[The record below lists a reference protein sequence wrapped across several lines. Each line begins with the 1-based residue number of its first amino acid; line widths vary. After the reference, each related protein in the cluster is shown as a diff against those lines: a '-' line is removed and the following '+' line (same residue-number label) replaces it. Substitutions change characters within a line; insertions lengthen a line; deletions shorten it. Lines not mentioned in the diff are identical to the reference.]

1 MSTLGLV
8 VELTYPSR
16 FPDLSKG
23 DAVADPLNSKNV
35 LVVDDHSL
43 YREGISALF
52 EKWDDLDVIG
62 EASDGLEAVEFCRH
76 WPPDI
81 VLMDLKMPNMN
92 GLEATRIITAENPN
106 IAIIMLTIYA
116 EEDDVIAA
124 IRNGARGYLMKSTHA
139 KELHEYLRNVIK
151 GFNVMSGE
159 ATAACFDY
167 IKKAPREQQRIADS
181 QHGLLTE
188 HERQLIRLVAMGYS
202 NREIGE
208 RLFIGEGTV
217 KKQVSSML
225 MKLGLENRV
234 QAAVYALRCGLAE

>member
-1 MSTLGLV
+1 
-8 VELTYPSR
+8 
-16 FPDLSKG
+16 
-23 DAVADPLNSKNV
+23 VADPLNRKNV

-52 EKWDDLDVIG
+52 EKWDDFDVIG

-92 GLEATRIITAENPN
+92 GIEATRIITAENPD
-106 IAIIMLTIYA
+106 IAVIMLTIYA
-116 EEDDVIAA
+116 EEDDVVTA

-139 KELHEYLRNVIK
+139 KELHEYLGNVLK

-159 ATAACFDY
+159 AATACFDY
-167 IKKAPREQQRIADS
+167 IKKAPRERQRPDGVS
-181 QHGLLTE
+181 EHGSLTD

-217 KKQVSSML
+217 KKQVSNML

>member
-1 MSTLGLV
+1 M
-8 VELTYPSR
+8 
-16 FPDLSKG
+16 
-23 DAVADPLNSKNV
+23 ADPLNRKNV